1 MGKELRI
8 EKAILHYLS
17 YYPTS
22 LISAW
27 KNHSMGIPTG
37 AGGFRPGPTKGVS
50 DILGIVKQRVG
61 KREVGIFLA
70 LEVKASRN
78 SRLSP
83 VQAQFIKLVK
93 ALGGVA
99 GVVTS
104 VEETIQLLKD
114 NFDGFETEAIS
125 EGVRSSSSE

>member
-1 MGKELRI
+1 MGKESKV
-8 EKAILHYLS
+8 EKAILRYLS

-27 KNHSMGIPTG
+27 KNHQMGVPTKT
-37 AGGFRPGPTKGVS
+37 GFRPGPTRGVS

-61 KREVGIFLA
+61 EREVGIFLA
-70 LEVKASRN
+70 IEVKASSRG
-78 SRLSP
+78 RLSP
-83 VQAQFIKLVK
+83 VQAQFIERIK

-114 NFDGFETEAIS
+114 NFNGFETEAIS
-125 EGVRSSSSE
+125 EGVRPSSPE

>member
-22 LISAW
+22 LITTW
-27 KNHSMGIPTG
+27 KNHSMGVPTG
-37 AGGFRPGPTKGVS
+37 TGFRPGPTRGVS
-50 DILGIVKQRVG
+50 DIRGIVKQRVG
-61 KREVGIFLA
+61 EREVGVFLA
-70 LEVKASRN
+70 IEVKASSR

-83 VQAQFIKLVK
+83 VQTQFIELVK

-125 EGVRSSSSE
+125 EGVRPSSPE